1 MAAANIL
8 TPSVA
13 YRDPFAAMDFL
24 ERAFGFE
31 LAILL
36 TDEKGGLAHAQM
48 RYREADIGVMGEWG
62 AAMLGPNPMKSP
74 ASLNA
79 ATGFVWVSVE
89 NLRAHCESARAAGAT
104 IVQEPA
110 EQPYGDATY
119 RALDPEG
126 HVWCFR
132 EHVSDVSD
140 AEFEARTGL
149 KYRKSLD
156 EVSR

>member
-1 MAAANIL
+1 MFV
-8 TPSVA
+8 PSIA
-13 YRDPFAAMDFL
+13 YRDPIAAMDFL

-36 TDEKGGLAHAQM
+36 TDEKGALAHAEM
-48 RYREADIGVMGEWG
+48 SHRGAEIGIMGEWG

-74 ASLNA
+74 ASLGA
-79 ATGFVWVSVE
+79 STGFVWVSVE
-89 NLRAHCESARAAGAT
+89 NLKAHCEKARAAGAR

-132 EHVSDVSD
+132 EHVNDVSD
-140 AEFEARTGL
+140 AQFEAHTGL
-149 KYRKSLD
+149 KYRKSLG
-156 EVSR
+156 EVSRS